1 MNVRQDRRR
10 LDQMFHAL
18 ADASRRGMVDRL
30 SEGPASVSELARP
43 LAMALPSV
51 VKHLAVLE
59 AGGIVLSAKTG
70 RVRTY
75 RIAPGALSAVE
86 TWISQRKAKWISHF
100 DRLEQYLSASQNHG
114 NRDKDKP

>member
-1 MNVRQDRRR
+1 MNLGQSPKR

-59 AGGIVLSAKTG
+59 AGGIVLSVKTG

-86 TWISQRKAKWISHF
+86 SWVADRKAKWNSHF
-100 DRLEQYLSASQNHG
+100 DRLEQYLADQTRKSAAG
-114 NRDKDKP
+114 DDK